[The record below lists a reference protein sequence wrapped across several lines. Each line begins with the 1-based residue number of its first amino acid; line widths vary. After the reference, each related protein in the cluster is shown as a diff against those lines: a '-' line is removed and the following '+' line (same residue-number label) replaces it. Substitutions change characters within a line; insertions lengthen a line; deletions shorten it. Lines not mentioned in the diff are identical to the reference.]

1 MDIKLTAEEILSK
14 DNYKSISRN
23 YIKKFFKNKPERTVI
38 ETLENEWDAMWLL
51 TKKDVLP
58 DEIMQEWFNY
68 ITDYLIAKYC
78 VGCGYLPIEIWANDW
93 LNCKDRSKKAATK
106 IHNIATKMYD
116 VNAFL
121 NAALDNKTSGN
132 NKWQNIVNTKLSD
145 EKKQALIYTTKTAL
159 NFTKK
164 NYYQAYL
171 DCAEAIR
178 YTEFSFN
185 KQCTEAFKQYLKNY
199 LANKE
204 N

>member
-38 ETLENEWDAMWLL
+38 EILENERDAMWLL

-78 VGCGYLPIEIWANDW
+78 VGCGYLPVEIWANDW

-106 IHNIATKMYD
+106 IHNIARKLYD
-116 VNAFL
+116 PNAIF
-121 NAALDNKTSGN
+121 NAIFDNKTSGDD
-132 NKWQNIVNTKLSD
+132 KWQKIVKTNLSD
-145 EKKQALIYTTKTAL
+145 EMQQALIYTTKMAL

-171 DCAEAIR
+171 DYAEAIH
-178 YTEFSFN
+178 YAEGF
-185 KQCTEAFKQYLKNY
+185 KGEKHTEAFKQYLKNY
-199 LANKE
+199 LVNKE